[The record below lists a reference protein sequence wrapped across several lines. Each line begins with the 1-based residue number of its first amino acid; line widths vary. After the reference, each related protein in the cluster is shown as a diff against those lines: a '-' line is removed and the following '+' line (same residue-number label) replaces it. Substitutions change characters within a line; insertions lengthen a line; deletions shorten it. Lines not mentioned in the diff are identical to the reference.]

1 MTPERRV
8 RLRREAWGFAVG
20 SLLFAVGAV
29 PLYSETVGA
38 VATNATFFAGAVFF
52 TLAALI
58 QLLLSGRRPP
68 KTGASRPDRAD
79 WWAAAIQFA
88 GTLLFNLSTTAALLT
103 ALNPDTRIGS
113 GWIPDAWGSV
123 CFLVS
128 SAFAVVATTERDGL
142 WDPRARTWRC
152 TWLNMAGSVF
162 FGISAIGAAVIPA
175 TGDLVSLQWANLGT
189 FLGAVCFLTAALLSR
204 RDIPTDAAPA
214 RTAV

>member
-38 VATNATFFAGAVFF
+38 VATNATFFAGAFFF

-103 ALNPDTRIGS
+103 FGLLALCQTPVLHGIGLTVTV
-113 GWIPDAWGSV
+113 GVAAA
-123 CFLVS
+123 FLL
-128 SAFAVVATTERDGL
+128 AVAL
-142 WDPRARTWRC
+142 APRA
-152 TWLNMAGSVF
+152 A
-162 FGISAIGAAVIPA
+162 P
-175 TGDLVSLQWANLGT
+175 
-189 FLGAVCFLTAALLSR
+189 TARS
-204 RDIPTDAAPA
+204 
-214 RTAV
+214 